1 MDEERLIVALEARIR
16 DFEKNMLKAERRGT
30 QSFQG
35 LRRDSRQ
42 ATTAMEQDMIR
53 STSRI
58 NQALAATSSRIGTFA
73 KAFPV
78 ARVGSAIA
86 AMTAIVTGGASQA
99 VRAMADIDRE
109 ARRAGVSVTA
119 FQELKF
125 VSDQTRIEVDAM
137 IDGLKELSL
146 RADEFIETG
155 AGPAEEA
162 FRRLGYGASDLKTRL
177 EEPDELLL
185 DIIGRMEQLDSAAQ
199 IRIADEVFGGSA
211 GERFVELITYGE
223 DGLRRM
229 RDQAHQFGTVMDEEA
244 IAKAAQLDAEF
255 ARVTATIGSAVKQGL
270 LPLAEEVVEMLER
283 LREWREEQA
292 SDRQLAELAEEELR
306 IFEELNAVIASAFG
320 DVPNDQ
326 LRALLR
332 GNIEDAGELGDA
344 LRAIGEAVAD
354 YDEGEAS
361 FDDMGV
367 AIEGAIDQARAMID
381 TMQEA
386 DRQRFGGVI
395 AAINA
400 VAAAWARARQ
410 EASQLTPPPPA
421 GPEPLGQTQAPSAP
435 VDAVLP
441 NGQRVFRAP
450 ATSLRPRMPGV
461 DSFGKDPAPRGGG
474 GGGGSKEPDLDEWQE
489 ALAATREEIG
499 RLEAESVSLAVAAQ
513 YGTEL
518 GDAMEYARK
527 RAELLHAAQQAG
539 REITPQLTAEIDAQA
554 MAYMN
559 AALAAEE
566 NADRLQMLQAN
577 AERGADA
584 MSNLFMNILD
594 GSMSAKDAVLQ
605 LVAEIARIQTM
616 KLFQNAAATG
626 GGGGLFGVL
635 GGLLSGARAGG
646 GPVNEGAAYLV
657 NENTPRAEVFV
668 PSQSGGVLNVP
679 QAQAALSRSAQAQ
692 GPLNLN
698 LKGDIGVTVDGEGN
712 VKAYVQKMG
721 VMAAHQGSALAQDA
735 TRRQLQGW
743 LHQLKSRGA
752 LV

>member
-35 LRRDSRQ
+35 LKRDSRQ

-53 STSRI
+53 STTRI
-58 NQALAATSSRIGTFA
+58 NQALAATSSRIGTFG
-73 KAFPV
+73 KAFAAGAV
-78 ARVGSAIA
+78 ASGMA
-86 AMTAIVTGGASQA
+86 AFTAGAGTA

-125 VSDQTRIEVDAM
+125 IADQNRIDVDAM

-162 FRRLGYGASDLKTRL
+162 FRRLGYGASDLKKRL
-177 EEPDELLL
+177 EEPDELML

-199 IRIADEVFGGSA
+199 IRISDELFGGSA
-211 GERFVELITYGE
+211 GERFVELITHGE
-223 DGLRRM
+223 GGLRRM
-229 RDQAHQFGTVMDEEA
+229 RDQAHEFGAVMDEQA

-255 ARVTATIGSAVKQGL
+255 ARVTATLGAAVRQGM
-270 LPLAEEVVEMLER
+270 LPLAQEALELLDR
-283 LREWREEQA
+283 LRDWREEQA
-292 SDRQLAELAEEELR
+292 GDRRLADLAEEEVR
-306 IFEELNAVIASAFG
+306 IFEQLNAVIASAFG

-332 GNIEDAGELGDA
+332 GNIEDAGELGEA
-344 LRAIGEAVAD
+344 LRAIGQAVAD

-367 AIEGAIDQARAMID
+367 AIEGAIDQARAMIA
-381 TMQEA
+381 TMNEA

-395 AAINA
+395 GAINA
-400 VAAAWARARQ
+400 IAAAWANARA
-410 EASQLTPPPPA
+410 EASLYTPPDPNA
-421 GPEPLGQTQAPSAP
+421 AAPEPVGQTQAPSAP

-559 AALAAEE
+559 AALAAEQ
-566 NADRLQMLQAN
+566 NADRLQKLQAN

-646 GPVNEGAAYLV
+646 GPVNEGGAFLV
-657 NENTPRAEVFV
+657 NENTPRSEVFV

-679 QAQAALSRSAQAQ
+679 QAQAALSRSSQAQ
-692 GPLNLN
+692 GPLDLK
-698 LKGDIGVTVDGEGN
+698 LKGNIGVTVDGEGN
-712 VKAYVQKMG
+712 VRAYVQTMG
-721 VMAAHQGSALAQDA
+721 IQAAQQGAREAVRAVELNMPHYM
-735 TRRQLQGW
+735 RK
-743 LHQLKSRGA
+743 LHTHGA
-752 LV
+752 I

>member
-35 LRRDSRQ
+35 LKRDSRQ
-42 ATTAMEQDMIR
+42 STTAMEQDMTR
-53 STSRI
+53 ATTRI
-58 NQALAATSSRIGTFA
+58 NQALAATSSRIGTFG
-73 KAFPV
+73 KAFAAGAV
-78 ARVGSAIA
+78 ASGMAVF
-86 AMTAIVTGGASQA
+86 TAGAGTA

-125 VSDQTRIEVDAM
+125 IADQNRIEVDAM

-162 FRRLGYGASDLKTRL
+162 FRRLGYGASDLKARL
-177 EEPDELLL
+177 EEPDALLL

-199 IRIADEVFGGSA
+199 IRIADEVFGGTA
-211 GERFVELITYGE
+211 GERFVELITHGE
-223 DGLRRM
+223 GGLRRM
-229 RDQAHQFGTVMDEEA
+229 RDQAHEFGAVMDEEA

-255 ARVTATIGSAVKQGL
+255 ARVTATLGAALRQGM
-270 LPLAEEVVEMLER
+270 LPLAQEVLELLDR
-283 LREWREEQA
+283 LRSWREEQA
-292 SDRQLAELAEEELR
+292 SDRRLAELAGEEVR

-332 GNIEDAGELGDA
+332 GNIEDAGELGEA
-344 LRAIGEAVAD
+344 LRAIGQAVAD

-367 AIEGAIDQARAMID
+367 AIEGAIDQARAMIA
-381 TMQEA
+381 TMKEA

-395 AAINA
+395 GAINA
-400 VAAAWARARQ
+400 IAAAWANARA
-410 EASQLTPPPPA
+410 EASLYTPPDPNA
-421 GPEPLGQTQAPSAP
+421 AAPEPVGQTQAPSGP

-441 NGQRVFRAP
+441 NGERVFRAP

-461 DSFGKDPAPRGGG
+461 DSFGPAPGSGGRGGG
-474 GGGGSKEPDLDEWQE
+474 GGGSNEPDLDEWQE

-513 YGTEL
+513 YGTTL

-559 AALAAEE
+559 AALAAEQ

-646 GPVNEGAAYLV
+646 GPVNAGGAFLV
-657 NENTPRAEVFV
+657 NENTPRSEVFV

-679 QAQAALSRSAQAQ
+679 QAQAALSRSSQAQ
-692 GPLNLN
+692 EPLDLK
-698 LKGDIGVTVDGEGN
+698 LKGNIGVTVDGEGN
-712 VKAYVQKMG
+712 VRAYVQTMG
-721 VMAAHQGSALAQDA
+721 IQAAQQGAREAVRAVEQNMPHYMHKLY
-735 TRRQLQGW
+735 T
-743 LHQLKSRGA
+743 HGA
-752 LV
+752 I

>member
-16 DFEKNMLKAERRGT
+16 DFEKNMLKAERRGM

-35 LRRDSRQ
+35 LKRDSRQ

-53 STSRI
+53 STTRI
-58 NQALAATSSRIGTFA
+58 NQALAATSSRIGTFG
-73 KAFPV
+73 KAFAAGAV
-78 ARVGSAIA
+78 ASGMA
-86 AMTAIVTGGASQA
+86 AFTAGAGTA

-125 VSDQTRIEVDAM
+125 IADQNRIDVDAM

-177 EEPDELLL
+177 EEPDALLL
-185 DIIGRMEQLDSAAQ
+185 DIIGRMEQLDDAAQ
-199 IRIADEVFGGSA
+199 IRIADEVFGGTA
-211 GERFVELITYGE
+211 GERFVELITHGE
-223 DGLRRM
+223 SGLRRM
-229 RDQAHQFGTVMDEEA
+229 RDQAHEFGTVMDEEA

-255 ARVTATIGSAVKQGL
+255 ARVTATLGAALRQGM
-270 LPLAEEVVEMLER
+270 LPLAQEVLELLDR
-283 LREWREEQA
+283 LRDWREQQA
-292 SDRQLAELAEEELR
+292 GDRRLAELAEEEVR

-332 GNIEDAGELGDA
+332 GNIEDAGELGEA
-344 LRAIGEAVAD
+344 LRAIGQAVAD

-367 AIEGAIDQARAMID
+367 AIEGAIDQARAMIA
-381 TMQEA
+381 TMEEA

-395 AAINA
+395 GAINA
-400 VAAAWARARQ
+400 IAAAWANARA
-410 EASQLTPPPPA
+410 EASLYTPPDPNA
-421 GPEPLGQTQAPSAP
+421 AAPEPVGQTQAPSAP

-441 NGQRVFRAP
+441 NGRRVFRAP

-566 NADRLQMLQAN
+566 NADRLQKLQAN

-626 GGGGLFGVL
+626 GGGGLFGWL

-646 GPVNEGAAYLV
+646 GPVRKGGAYLV
-657 NENTPRAEVFV
+657 NENTPRSEVFV
-668 PSQSGGVLNVP
+668 PSQSGGVLNVA
-679 QAQAALSRSAQAQ
+679 QAQAALRGAAAPAAPVKAQLQIVGGDLVLTDNGTIMTRVRVEQAMGLQMSAQRQAQ
-692 GPLNLN
+692 QFGNLAN
-698 LKGDIGVTVDGEGN
+698 SFNE
-712 VKAYVQKMG
+712 
-721 VMAAHQGSALAQDA
+721 
-735 TRRQLQGW
+735 
-743 LHQLKSRGA
+743 RGTTG
-752 LV
+752 